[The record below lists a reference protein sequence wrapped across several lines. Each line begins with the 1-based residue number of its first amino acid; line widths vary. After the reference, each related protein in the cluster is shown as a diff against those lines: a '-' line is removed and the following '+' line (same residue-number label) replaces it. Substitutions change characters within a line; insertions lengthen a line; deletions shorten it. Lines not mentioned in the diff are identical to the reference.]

1 MEISSRA
8 RSGLAIPADGLQA
21 ERLDS
26 SRSKLRRADNSDHQ
40 VGPVSVGPR
49 RADIDGG
56 RQRKGLRSENI
67 RLGLYAFSL
76 ASDSA
81 ALVAAFLLTEWIAQG
96 PWLAVP
102 DIGILLA
109 ALSLFVMFSV
119 SKEAQSVESLAD
131 YFLGLQR
138 ALTALAAAFVVQIL
152 LFFLVKI
159 GSDISRAGF
168 IVFFAA
174 SAMFLVASRLLLKLA
189 VDRLL
194 DGGVT
199 STLLLLD
206 GPSIEPEQGM
216 TVIDLS
222 GGGLWPDLAKPD
234 WVTSISRLLE
244 GFDRVVVACE
254 EEHFHAWSIFLQGSD
269 MGGEIVVGSERT
281 LGAVGIGRC
290 SSRNTLVLSRG
301 PLSFPSRVK
310 KRAFDIAVSVTLIV
324 LLGPVMLA
332 VAAAIK
338 LDSPGPALFRQTR
351 VGKGNRCFQIVK
363 FRSMRVDR
371 ADAAGAI
378 SAGRSDDRTTR
389 VGAFIRK
396 TSLDELPQLFNV
408 LIGEMSLVGAR
419 PHALGSLA
427 GSQLF
432 WEINQR
438 YWQRHAM
445 RPGITGL
452 AQVRGFRGPTDEVR
466 DLENRLRCDLEYLSN
481 WSLVLDLQILLATFR
496 VLVHEK
502 AY

>member
-1 MEISSRA
+1 MASRSRL
-8 RSGLAIPADGLQA
+8 RSELAVPSDGPAPERLEPLRPQQIRADEPDHLGGAGVLGSHRAEAADGQ
-21 ERLDS
+21 
-26 SRSKLRRADNSDHQ
+26 
-40 VGPVSVGPR
+40 P
-49 RADIDGG
+49 
-56 RQRKGLRSENI
+56 RQRWTSENI

-76 ASDSA
+76 ACDA
-81 ALVAAFLLTEWIAQG
+81 IALVAAFVLTEWIAQG

-109 ALSLFVMFSV
+109 ALSLFVMFSI

-138 ALTALAAAFVVQIL
+138 ALTALATAFVVQIL

-159 GSDISRAGF
+159 GADVSRAGF
-168 IVFFAA
+168 LVFFAA
-174 SAMFLVASRLLLKLA
+174 SAVFLVVSRLLLKLA

-206 GPSIEPEQGM
+206 GPRIDPEPGM

-222 GGGLWPDLAKPD
+222 GQGLWPDLLRPG

-269 MGGEIVVGSERT
+269 VGGEIVVGSDRT
-281 LGAVGIGRC
+281 LGAVGIGRYA
-290 SSRNTLVLSRG
+290 SRNTLILSRG
-301 PLSFPSRVK
+301 PLSLASRVK
-310 KRAFDIAVSVTLIV
+310 KRAFDILVSATLIL
-324 LLGPVMLA
+324 LLGPVMLGVA
-332 VAAAIK
+332 VAIK
-338 LDSPGPALFRQTR
+338 LDSPGSVLFRQTR
-351 VGKGNRCFQIVK
+351 VGKGNRCFQILK

-371 ADAAGAI
+371 ADADGAV

-396 TSLDELPQLFNV
+396 TSLDELPQLFSV
-408 LIGEMSLVGAR
+408 LIGDMSLVGAR

-427 GSQLF
+427 GSRLF

-452 AQVRGFRGPTDEVR
+452 AQVRGFRGPTDEIH

-481 WSLVLDLQILLATFR
+481 WSLMLDLQILLATFR
-496 VLVHEK
+496 VLAHDK